1 MEIQPWIEFQ
11 FYVKVVRYLDYN
23 TNSWRFC
30 YFLGIE
36 SKLFAFTDA
45 LLYTISKAGLRGDGE

>member
-1 MEIQPWIEFQ
+1 MEIQSWIEFQ
-11 FYVKVVRYLDYN
+11 LYAKVVRYLDYN
-23 TNSWRFC
+23 PNLWRFC

-45 LLYTISKAGLRGDGE
+45 LLYTIVSAYFG

>member
-1 MEIQPWIEFQ
+1 MEIQSWIEFQ
-11 FYVKVVRYLDYN
+11 LYVKVVRYLDYN
-23 TNSWRFC
+23 PNLWIFC
-30 YFLGIE
+30 YFLGMK

>member
-11 FYVKVVRYLDYN
+11 FYAKLENSLDSNPNY
-23 TNSWRFC
+23 WRFC
-30 YFLGIE
+30 CFLGIE

>member
-1 MEIQPWIEFQ
+1 MEIQSWIEFQ
-11 FYVKVVRYLDYN
+11 LYVKVVRYLDYN
-23 TNSWRFC
+23 PNLWIFC
-30 YFLGIE
+30 YFLGME